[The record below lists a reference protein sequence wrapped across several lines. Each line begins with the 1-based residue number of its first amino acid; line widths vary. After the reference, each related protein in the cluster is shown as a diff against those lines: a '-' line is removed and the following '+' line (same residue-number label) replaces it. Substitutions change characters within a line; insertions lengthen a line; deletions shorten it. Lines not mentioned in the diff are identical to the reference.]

1 MFMINANFLFETIF
15 SEGYSINSLIDFI
28 ILTVFL
34 CSIFTLL
41 CIYSRKKKFLI
52 PFGVMSALSL
62 TFVVLKFN
70 FAAYV
75 SIVVYMLYL
84 LMLANRNMIDSR
96 MFLGKK
102 TNKPKSKKSKTF
114 EVEKLYDHDSLYSVI
129 DETVAYLSKNKIG
142 ALMTFERKDRLKDS
156 LKNGTYLNAPVTFEL
171 LITIFYPGTRLHDG
185 AVVIKGDTIV
195 SASVYYKPT
204 TTPLTGKY
212 GSRHRAAL
220 GISEISDSV
229 TVVVSEET
237 GRISIAYNGELTG
250 YSIDNFPSAF
260 ENIMNETDISNE

>member
-1 MFMINANFLFETIF
+1 MAI
-15 SEGYSINSLIDFI
+15 SI
-28 ILTVFL
+28 
-34 CSIFTLL
+34 LL
-41 CIYSRKKKFLI
+41 CDILQFNLVAITLI
-52 PFGVMSALSL
+52 VCLL
-62 TFVVLKFN
+62 
-70 FAAYV
+70 
-75 SIVVYMLYL
+75 LYL
-84 LMLANRNMIDSR
+84 LMLGNRNIIDSK

-102 TNKPKSKKSKTF
+102 SSKRKDKKSKTN
-114 EVEKLYDHDSLYSVI
+114 EVEKLYDHDSLYAVI

-142 ALMTFERKDRLKDS
+142 ALITFERKDRLKEP

-220 GISEISDSV
+220 GISEMSDSV

-250 YSIDNFPSAF
+250 YSIDNFPAAF
-260 ENIMNETDISNE
+260 ENIMNETDISNG